1 MEKKEIRVNTELRAL
16 DGESR
21 TIEGYAIRFDEWSV
35 DLGGFYE
42 IIRPTAITQEL
53 VDASDIIMNIDHDNE
68 RLLARSKQG
77 KGTLQLELRADGLYF
92 KFDAPATANGDELL
106 FNVRAGNLTEC
117 SFAFSVGDAPDDDR
131 WYRDEQ
137 GTLRR
142 EINFIKGLY
151 DTSIVVKAA
160 YPTTSV
166 SARSQEV
173 MATVS
178 EVDKIMDGIDEKFK
192 NL

>member
-1 MEKKEIRVNTELRAL
+1 MEKKEIRVNAQVRAL
-16 DGESR
+16 DGEGR
-21 TIEGYAIRFDEWSV
+21 TIEGYAIRFNEWSL

-42 IIRPTAITQEL
+42 IIRPTAISQEL
-53 VDASDIIMNIDHDNE
+53 LDKSDIIMNVDHDNE
-68 RLLARSKQG
+68 RMLARWKEG
-77 KGTLQLELRADGLYF
+77 KGTLSLELRADGLYF
-92 KFDAPATANGDELL
+92 KFDCPTTANGDELL

-117 SFAFSVGDAPDDDR
+117 SFAFTVGEAPDDDR

-173 MATVS
+173 MATVG
-178 EVDKIMDGIDEKFK
+178 EVDKAMDVIDEKFK

>member
-92 KFDAPATANGDELL
+92 KFDAPTTANGDEVL

-142 EINFIKGLY
+142 EINYIKGLY

-173 MATVS
+173 MATVG
-178 EVDKIMDGIDEKFK
+178 EVDKTMDEIDKKFK

>member
-117 SFAFSVGDAPDDDR
+117 SFAFTVGEGPDDDR

-142 EINFIKGLY
+142 EINLIKGLY

-178 EVDKIMDGIDEKFK
+178 EVDKAMAEIDEKFK

>member
-77 KGTLQLELRADGLYF
+77 KGTLQLELRVDGLYF

-178 EVDKIMDGIDEKFK
+178 EVDKVMDEIDEKFK